1 MAILPYPPAPEP
13 GWYADDVKT
22 NNASHPLP
30 QPIRKQQPN
39 GTPLADGVQPNGIMR
54 PNTAE
59 QPASSAQPSITARPA
74 TTVQS
79 TGTMRPASIAQP
91 ASSARPI
98 IMAQP
103 NSTAQP
109 NHTSPPS
116 SAAQPSEAP
125 HQFVL
130 HNDTTGQNITVSRNT
145 LLGRKPALNSLQG
158 FTTAR
163 IDDPTRTTS
172 RTHATLSIDDQGQL
186 WIEDCDSLNGTYI
199 IRNAHET
206 QVPAGTPMRLD
217 APATIRLGDLFFELT
232 QM

>member
-13 GWYADDVKT
+13 GWYADDAKT
-22 NNASHPLP
+22 NDASHPLP

-54 PNTAE
+54 PNTAK
-59 QPASSAQPSITARPA
+59 QLAGTAQ
-74 TTVQS
+74 
-79 TGTMRPASIAQP
+79 PASIAQP
-91 ASSARPI
+91 AGPAQPI

-103 NSTAQP
+103 TSTAQP
-109 NHTSPPS
+109 NHTSPPN
-116 SAAQPSEAP
+116 SAAQPSEAS
-125 HQFVL
+125 HRFVL

-145 LLGRKPALNSLQG
+145 LLGRKPSLNSLQG

-172 RTHATLSIDDQGQL
+172 RTHATLSIDDHGRL

-199 IRNAHET
+199 IRGSHET

-217 APATIRLGDLFFELT
+217 VPATIRLGDLFFELT

>member
-59 QPASSAQPSITARPA
+59 QPASSAQP
-74 TTVQS
+74 
-79 TGTMRPASIAQP
+79 
-91 ASSARPI
+91 I

-103 NSTAQP
+103 TSTAQP

-116 SAAQPSEAP
+116 SAAQPSQAP
-125 HQFVL
+125 HRFVL

-172 RTHATLSIDDQGQL
+172 RTHATLSIDDQGRL

-199 IRNAHET
+199 IQGDHET

>member
-59 QPASSAQPSITARPA
+59 QPASSAQP
-74 TTVQS
+74 
-79 TGTMRPASIAQP
+79 
-91 ASSARPI
+91 I

-103 NSTAQP
+103 TSTAQP

-116 SAAQPSEAP
+116 SAAQPSQTP
-125 HQFVL
+125 HRFVL

-172 RTHATLSIDDQGQL
+172 RTHATLSIDDQGRL

-199 IRNAHET
+199 IRDAHET